1 MQRASPIS
9 IAEWTIHCYYTLSWG
24 KNTTNENGHLQ
35 IKAPIRTYSILV
47 DTPKK
52 LFEIDSG
59 GDGWYPGL
67 SNVVWL
73 GWKFTDMPH
82 YKRSI

>member
-1 MQRASPIS
+1 MKLGWDGIDYRRVLVLGQKLNFDRHQLRQRRA
-9 IAEWTIHCYYTLSWG
+9 
-24 KNTTNENGHLQ
+24 
-35 IKAPIRTYSILV
+35 V
-47 DTPKK
+47 DTPGK

-73 GWKFTDMPH
+73 GWKFTVMPH